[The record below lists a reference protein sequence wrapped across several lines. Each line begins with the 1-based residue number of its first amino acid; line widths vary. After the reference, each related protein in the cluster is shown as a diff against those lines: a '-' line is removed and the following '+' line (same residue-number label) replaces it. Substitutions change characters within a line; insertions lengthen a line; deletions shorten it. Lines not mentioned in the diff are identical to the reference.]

1 MIFEIW
7 YYKATLP
14 NNGGIK
20 PRPVLVI
27 GSDDDN
33 SLSIVDIHYCLVSA
47 SASKGKY
54 DVEIDDVTAKNLGL
68 SRASIIKTTKI
79 YTGSRGLLERKIC
92 ELPLELRKEF
102 ADKYKQYQHNLV
114 EGLEANKQI

>member
-1 MIFEIW
+1 
-7 YYKATLP
+7 
-14 NNGGIK
+14 
-20 PRPVLVI
+20 
-27 GSDDDN
+27 
-33 SLSIVDIHYCLVSA
+33 LVSA

-114 EGLEANKQI
+114 ERLEANKQI